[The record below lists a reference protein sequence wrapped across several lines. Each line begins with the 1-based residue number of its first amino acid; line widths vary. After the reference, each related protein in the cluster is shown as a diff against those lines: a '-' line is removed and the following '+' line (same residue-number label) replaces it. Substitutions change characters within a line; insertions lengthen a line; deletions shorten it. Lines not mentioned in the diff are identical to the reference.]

1 MKRSYYL
8 LPLMAVTALSLSLA
22 ACDDKK
28 KQEDAAATEQT
39 TTTTEESA
47 PAPAVAATIDASNA
61 SAYATAEG
69 ARTGA
74 VFVTLY
80 NPQAA
85 VDKLVGVSSDKASL
99 VEIHESYV
107 DEADGTMQMRKVES
121 VEILPSQQV
130 QLRPGGYHIMLIDL
144 AEPLVEGQTFN
155 VVLKFQN
162 AGDVS
167 VPVIV
172 TAPGATA
179 SGATA
184 TGAPLPTG
192 LPIAPGY
199 VHDDGHVA
207 QPDAAT
213 DVPATETPASETT
226 VDEAT
231 PDPTPLPADGAA
243 VPADEPVTDAP
254 ATDEQPAQ

>member
-8 LPLMAVTALSLSLA
+8 LPLMAVTALSLTLA
-22 ACDDKK
+22 ACDDKE
-28 KQEDAAATEQT
+28 QEDTAATEQT
-39 TTTTEESA
+39 TTTTTMEEQT
-47 PAPAVAATIDASNA
+47 PAPAVAATVDASNA

-74 VFVTLY
+74 VFVTLF
-80 NPQAA
+80 NPQAS
-85 VDKLVGVSSDKASL
+85 VEKLLGVSSDKAPI
-99 VEIHESYV
+99 VEIHQSYI

-130 QLRPGGYHIMLIDL
+130 QFKPGGYHIMLIDL

-172 TAPGATA
+172 TAPGATGTDA
-179 SGATA
+179 TTTTVPAPTPNSAVYDDSGIAEPDTA
-184 TGAPLPTG
+184 AD
-192 LPIAPGY
+192 APG
-199 VHDDGHVA
+199 
-207 QPDAAT
+207 
-213 DVPATETPASETT
+213 TETPSSETT
-226 VDEAT
+226 VDEA
-231 PDPTPLPADGAA
+231 PPEPTALPADEPA

>member
-8 LPLMAVTALSLSLA
+8 LPLMAVTALSLTLA

-28 KQEDAAATEQT
+28 QEDTAATEQT
-39 TTTTEESA
+39 TTTMEEQT
-47 PAPAVAATIDASNA
+47 PAPAVAATVDASNA
-61 SAYATAEG
+61 TAYATAEG
-69 ARTGA
+69 ASTGA
-74 VFVTLY
+74 VFVTLF
-80 NPQAA
+80 NPQAS
-85 VDKLVGVSSDKASL
+85 VEKLLGASSDKAPI
-99 VEIHESYV
+99 VEIHQSYV

-130 QLRPGGYHIMLIDL
+130 QFKPGGYHIMLIDL

-172 TAPGATA
+172 TAPGASATDA
-179 SGATA
+179 TTTVPAPTPNGAV
-184 TGAPLPTG
+184 
-192 LPIAPGY
+192 Y
-199 VHDDGHVA
+199 DDGSMA
-207 QPDAAT
+207 EPDAAA

-226 VDEAT
+226 IDEAT
-231 PDPTPLPADGAA
+231 PEPTALPTEGPA

-254 ATDEQPAQ
+254 AADEQPAQ

>member
-8 LPLMAVTALSLSLA
+8 LPLMAVTALSLTLA

-28 KQEDAAATEQT
+28 QEDTAKTEQT
-39 TTTTEESA
+39 TTTAQELT
-47 PAPAVAATIDASNA
+47 PAPAVAATVDASNA
-61 SAYATAEG
+61 TAYATAEG

-74 VFVTLY
+74 VFVTLF
-80 NPQAA
+80 NPQAS
-85 VDKLVGVSSDKASL
+85 VEKLLGASSDKAPT
-99 VEIHESYV
+99 VEIHQSYV

-121 VEILPSQQV
+121 IEILPSQQV
-130 QLRPGGYHIMLIDL
+130 QFKPGGYHIMLIDL
-144 AEPLVEGQTFN
+144 AQPLVEGQTFN

-172 TAPGATA
+172 TAPGAT
-179 SGATA
+179 STDATTTTAPSA
-184 TGAPLPTG
+184 TGEH
-192 LPIAPGY
+192 
-199 VHDDGHVA
+199 VHDDGSVVA
-207 QPDAAT
+207 PEAT
-213 DVPATETPASETT
+213 GDVPSMEAPASDAT

-231 PDPTPLPADGAA
+231 PEPTPLPADEPA

-254 ATDEQPAQ
+254 AADEQPVQ

>member
-1 MKRSYYL
+1 
-8 LPLMAVTALSLSLA
+8 MAVTALSLTLA

-28 KQEDAAATEQT
+28 QEDTAATEQT
-39 TTTTEESA
+39 TTTTTMEEQT
-47 PAPAVAATIDASNA
+47 PAPAVAATVDASNA
-61 SAYATAEG
+61 TAYATAEG

-74 VFVTLY
+74 VFVTLF
-80 NPQAA
+80 NPQAS
-85 VDKLVGVSSDKASL
+85 VEKLLGASSDKAPI
-99 VEIHESYV
+99 VEIHQSYV

-121 VEILPSQQV
+121 IEILPSQQL
-130 QLRPGGYHIMLIDL
+130 QFKPGGYHIMLIDL

-172 TAPGATA
+172 TAPGASATDA
-179 SGATA
+179 TTTTVPAPTPNGAV
-184 TGAPLPTG
+184 
-192 LPIAPGY
+192 Y
-199 VHDDGHVA
+199 DDGGTA
-207 QPDAAT
+207 EPDAAA
-213 DVPATETPASETT
+213 DVPADAPVTETPSSETT

-231 PDPTPLPADGAA
+231 PEPTALPAADEPA

-254 ATDEQPAQ
+254 AADEQPAQ

>member
-1 MKRSYYL
+1 MKRSHYL
-8 LPLMAVTALSLSLA
+8 LPLMAVTALSLSLT

-28 KQEDAAATEQT
+28 EQENAATEQT
-39 TTTTEESA
+39 TTTTTEEQT

-80 NPQAA
+80 NPQAS
-85 VDKLVGVSSDKASL
+85 VDKLLGASSDKASL

-130 QLRPGGYHIMLIDL
+130 QLKPGGYHIMLIDL
-144 AEPLVEGQTFN
+144 AAPLVEGQTFN

-172 TAPGATA
+172 TAPG
-179 SGATA
+179 GA
-184 TGAPLPTG
+184 
-192 LPIAPGY
+192 
-199 VHDDGHVA
+199 
-207 QPDAAT
+207 AAT
-213 DVPATETPASETT
+213 STDATTTTAPSTTGDHAHHGDEGIAAPAASDET

-231 PDPTPLPADGAA
+231 PEPTELPADQSA
-243 VPADEPVTDAP
+243 VPADEPVTDVP